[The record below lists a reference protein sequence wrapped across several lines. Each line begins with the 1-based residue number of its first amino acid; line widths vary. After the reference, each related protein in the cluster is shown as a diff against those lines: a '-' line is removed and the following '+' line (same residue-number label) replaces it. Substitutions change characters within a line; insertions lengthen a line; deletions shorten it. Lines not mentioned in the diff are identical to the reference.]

1 MQIIVGYDPIC
12 ILHNY
17 VENDEIR
24 YFFLKINQVG
34 FEKQLIRISC
44 VALANTKTT
53 T

>member
-1 MQIIVGYDPIC
+1 MTPSVYFF
-12 ILHNY
+12 NY